1 MGVLF
6 RGPVERP
13 VRRAD
18 DQPPVAD
25 RLICICTP
33 KQRILRAEVEQEATR
48 GCWRGNYARIMGNV
62 CSSGPTTE
70 NHSSQNEDVENGGS
84 RDKQQ
89 RKQLQRIPTFSKVH
103 ARLREDCKVR
113 DAYKIGKTYVLLRS
127 CYRRPCF
134 VLRAVGRSG
143 GRAVGRSGA
152 HSLLGSIARADASVH
167 DGPAGLIAVGLSQ
180 KRSLTNEILLVGWGR
195 VDFRW

>member
-1 MGVLF
+1 
-6 RGPVERP
+6 
-13 VRRAD
+13 
-18 DQPPVAD
+18 
-25 RLICICTP
+25 
-33 KQRILRAEVEQEATR
+33 
-48 GCWRGNYARIMGNV
+48 MGNV

-134 VLRAVGRSG
+134 VLRVVGRSG
-143 GRAVGRSGA
+143 GRAVGRSG
-152 HSLLGSIARADASVH
+152 GR
-167 DGPAGLIAVGLSQ
+167 AVGRPFAPRLD
-180 KRSLTNEILLVGWGR
+180 RPR
-195 VDFRW
+195 